1 MRTSLVVAV
10 LLLAVVAPE
19 ELALAAQTPTGGS
32 APQAAAQQPA
42 PARKPAAP
50 GQPPAPTGVTPPP
63 GYVIGP
69 EDVLAVVFWREKDLS
84 VDETV
89 VRPDGMITLPIL
101 NDVKAAGLT
110 PEELRKAVEE
120 AAGRYVQEPNA
131 TVVIKAI
138 NSRRFFI
145 TGMVNKPGPYG
156 LGGPTTILQ
165 AIAMAGG
172 LQDFAKENDIVLM
185 RQDGAKTA
193 TYKFRYKDVIKGKN
207 LQQNIEVRP
216 GDTIVV
222 P

>member
-1 MRTSLVVAV
+1 MRATFAG
-10 LLLAVVAPE
+10 AVVMMATS
-19 ELALAAQTPTGGS
+19 AGYGAVWAAQTP
-32 APQAAAQQPA
+32 APPAAAA
-42 PARKPAAP
+42 PAAVPVSKPVQSPSTP
-50 GQPPAPTGVTPPP
+50 GGVTPPP

-84 VDETV
+84 VEETV
-89 VRPDGMITLPIL
+89 VRPDGMITLPII

-110 PEELRKAVEE
+110 PEELRKSVED

-131 TVVIKAI
+131 TIVIKAI
-138 NSRRFFI
+138 HSRRFFV
-145 TGMVNKPGPYG
+145 TGLVNKPGPYG

-165 AIAMAGG
+165 ALAMAGG

-185 RQDGAKTA
+185 RQEGGKTN